1 MFTSGAPAHEAVTA
15 QLHYMMAPFLYAV
28 VALLMVLL
36 CMPRIISQ
44 NCAAQ
49 AGISGSVH
57 SLAPEFLYWNSC
69 NVVAIFKFCP
79 RLGKCALAVQ
89 AKPAMLNGAGC

>member
-1 MFTSGAPAHEAVTA
+1 MYTSGFLAYEAVTA

-44 NCAAQ
+44 NCAA
-49 AGISGSVH
+49 H
-57 SLAPEFLYWNSC
+57 
-69 NVVAIFKFCP
+69 
-79 RLGKCALAVQ
+79 
-89 AKPAMLNGAGC
+89 AMMSASRTC